1 MKLLRTPQN
10 CFGATIGRFVVD
22 SIRGLFAAETR
33 DLSFL
38 FLNKYDNAM
47 HIVIDNYLEYE
58 DTMSKL
64 DRSRRTFLFF
74 ITKKGI
80 ARYFGMYRFIL
91 T

>member
-1 MKLLRTPQN
+1 
-10 CFGATIGRFVVD
+10 
-22 SIRGLFAAETR
+22 
-33 DLSFL
+33 
-38 FLNKYDNAM
+38 
-47 HIVIDNYLEYE
+47 VIDNYLEYE